1 MILED
6 IVAHK
11 KLQVITEKERCPLD
25 KLLVS
30 CEYKNVRNFKKA
42 LTKPNISII
51 AEIKRA
57 SPSKG
62 IIKEDFDPVKIA
74 RIYEEIEIDAVS
86 VLTERNFFQGGDEY
100 IAEVKKVNKKPI
112 LRKDF
117 IIDEYQMFQTK
128 AIGAD
133 AVLLIVSILGDKI
146 KNFLSLAR
154 ELGLYCLTEVHNEQ
168 ELDLALSAGC
178 DIVGINNRDLRDF
191 TVDLKNTERLI
202 KYIPKNT
209 VVVSESGIKIS
220 EDIGYLKSLGVNAVL
235 IGETF
240 MRNIDKVRNIENF
253 MLKSKSYD

>member
-25 KLLVS
+25 ELLVS
-30 CEYKNVRNFKKA
+30 CEYKNIRNFKKA

-62 IIKEDFDPVKIA
+62 IIREDFDHIKTA
-74 RIYEEIEIDAVS
+74 RIYEEIEIDTVS
-86 VLTERNFFQGGDEY
+86 VLTERKFFKGKDEY
-100 IAEVKKVNKKPI
+100 IEEVKDVNSKPI

-117 IIDEYQMFQTK
+117 IIDEYQMFQSK

-133 AVLLIVSILGDKI
+133 AVLLIVSILGNKVN
-146 KNFLSLAR
+146 NFLNLAR
-154 ELGLYCLTEVHNEQ
+154 ELELYCLTEVHNEQ
-168 ELDLALSAGC
+168 ELDLALSEGC
-178 DIVGINNRDLRDF
+178 DIVGINNRNLRDF

-209 VVVSESGIKIS
+209 VVVSESGIKTY
-220 EDIGYLKSLGVNAVL
+220 EDTRYLRNLGVNAVL

-240 MRNIDKVRNIENF
+240 MRDIDKIRNIENF
-253 MLKSKSYD
+253 ILKSKSYD

>member
-1 MILED
+1 MILDD
-6 IVAHK
+6 IVAYK

-25 KLLVS
+25 KLIVN

-62 IIKEDFDPVKIA
+62 IINEDFDYIKTA
-74 RIYEEIEIDAVS
+74 RIYEKVKIDAVS
-86 VLTERNFFQGGDEY
+86 VLTERKFFKGKDEY
-100 IAEVKKVNKKPI
+100 IAEVKNISSKPI

-117 IIDEYQMFQTK
+117 IIDEYQMFQSK

-133 AVLLIVSILGDKI
+133 AILLIVSILGNKI
-146 KNFLSLAR
+146 KNFLNLAK

-209 VVVSESGIKIS
+209 IVVSESGIKIS

-240 MRNIDKVRNIENF
+240 MRNMDKIRNIENF
-253 MLKSKSYD
+253 ILKSKSYD

>member
-1 MILED
+1 MILDD
-6 IVAHK
+6 IVAYK

-25 KLLVS
+25 KLIVN

-42 LTKPNISII
+42 LIMPNISII

-62 IIKEDFDPVKIA
+62 IINEDFDHIKTA
-74 RIYEEIEIDAVS
+74 RIYEKVKIDAVS
-86 VLTERNFFQGGDEY
+86 VLTERKFFKGKDEY
-100 IAEVKKVNKKPI
+100 IAEVKNISSKPI

-117 IIDEYQMFQTK
+117 IIDEYQMFQSK

-146 KNFLSLAR
+146 KNFLRLAR

-209 VVVSESGIKIS
+209 IVVSESGIKIS
-220 EDIGYLKSLGVNAVL
+220 EDIRYLKSLGVNAVL

-240 MRNIDKVRNIENF
+240 MRNMDKIRNIENF

>member
-25 KLLVS
+25 ELLVS
-30 CEYKNVRNFKKA
+30 CEYKNIRNFEKA
-42 LTKPNISII
+42 LTEPNIAII

-62 IIKEDFDPVKIA
+62 IIREDFDHIKTA

-86 VLTERNFFQGGDEY
+86 VLTERKFFKGKDEY
-100 IAEVKKVNKKPI
+100 IAEVKKANKKPI

-117 IIDEYQMFQTK
+117 IIDEYQMFQSK

-133 AVLLIVSILGDKI
+133 AVLLIVSILGNKV
-146 KNFLSLAR
+146 KNFLNLAR

-178 DIVGINNRDLRDF
+178 DIVGINNRNLRDF

-209 VVVSESGIKIS
+209 IVVSESGIKTY
-220 EDIGYLKSLGVNAVL
+220 EDIRYLRNLGVNAVL

-240 MRNIDKVRNIENF
+240 MRDIDKIRNIENF
-253 MLKSKSYD
+253 VSKSKSYD

>member
-6 IVAHK
+6 IVAYK
-11 KLQVITEKERCPLD
+11 KLQIITEKERCPLD

-30 CEYKNVRNFKKA
+30 CEYKNIRNFKKA

-74 RIYEEIEIDAVS
+74 KIYEEIDIDAVS
-86 VLTERNFFQGGDEY
+86 VLTEKNFFKGKDEY
-100 IAEVKKVNKKPI
+100 ISEVKDVNSKPI

-117 IIDEYQMFQTK
+117 IIDEYQMFQSK

-154 ELGLYCLTEVHNEQ
+154 KLGLYCLTEVHNEQ

-220 EDIGYLKSLGVNAVL
+220 EDIRYLKSLGVNAVL

-253 MLKSKSYD
+253 ILKSKFYD